1 MAGLRQRQALEG
13 IRVVEMTGGIAGAY
27 CGHLLADCGAQVLKI
42 ESDAGDRLRLR
53 REMAAESAT
62 EGLLHAW
69 LNAGKIAPRPTGA
82 QDAHALCGATDI
94 VIVDEE
100 AGVDASALH
109 PRACV
114 VDISWF
120 RRGGPYED
128 WAGSDIVVQAL
139 TGMMH
144 LAGPQ
149 EGPPMFMGDCQASF
163 IGGLTAFVA
172 AMAGLLAPGQALHR
186 FEVSIHEA
194 NMILSEL
201 QLAYAQASGEPASRS
216 GINRFKPNCPV
227 GIYPCKE
234 GWLGLTA
241 LTPAQWQ
248 DLCDMLGLA
257 EMKYDRDFAT
267 SAGRHEKVERLEEAL
282 TRSLAARSAREWAEE
297 GRRRRVPM
305 APVPDARGILEHPVF
320 AERDSLARFT
330 HAGRAYHAPRT
341 PFALTATPVRAVL
354 DEQPADAATP
364 PPDRQGRAGA
374 TAMPLT
380 GLRVADFSMGWAG
393 PLVTRIMADLG
404 AEILKI
410 EAGRYPDWWRAVDW
424 SPEAIA
430 RRQHEQALHFSA
442 LNRGKLGVSLDLTT
456 EAGRDLALELIAA
469 SDAVVENQAAGVV
482 EKLGLGYEAARR
494 ARPDLVM
501 MSMSAFGSGNS
512 WSGTRAYGST
522 LEHGCGLPS
531 FAGWPGMPPSMAH
544 LAYGDAVGG
553 LYGCGALLTALVHRR
568 RTGEGQFVNLS
579 MVECMLQF
587 TTPPLLAA
595 QAAGGEPE
603 RPANRHPVLSPHG
616 CFPAAGEDQWV
627 ALAVDGEDAFTA
639 LAKLVGRQDWLDAGL
654 SSDASARAAWL
665 EEIESAI
672 AQWTRQRA
680 PAEAAHAL
688 QKAGIA
694 AAPVLHAETLAVDE
708 HLLQTGFLID
718 IDRPVSGMQ
727 RQMGLAITE
736 AGRRLNS
743 ARPAPSLGGSTREI
757 LESLTGTSASRFET
771 LVRTGVVSTNP
782 TQLRVAAAPARVM
795 IRDTG

>member
-13 IRVVEMTGGIAGAY
+13 IRVIEMTGGIAGAY
-27 CGHLLADCGAQVLKI
+27 CGRLLADCGAQVLKI
-42 ESDAGDRLRLR
+42 EPDAGGRLRLR

-62 EGLLHAW
+62 EGLLHGW
-69 LNAGKIAPRPTGA
+69 LNAGKIATGPA
-82 QDAHALCGATDI
+82 EAHALCGTADI

-100 AGVDASALH
+100 AGVDASSLH
-109 PRACV
+109 PRACL
-114 VDISWF
+114 VDIDWF

-144 LAGPQ
+144 LSGPQ

-172 AMAGLLAPGQALHR
+172 AMAGLLAPDGTTHR

-241 LTPAQWQ
+241 LTPAQWEG
-248 DLCDMLGLA
+248 LCDMLGLI
-257 EMKYDRDFAT
+257 ELKNDPDFAT
-267 SAGRHEKVERLEEAL
+267 SAGRHERVERLEEAL
-282 TRSLAARSAREWAEE
+282 IRGLSARSAREWAEE

-305 APVPDARGILEHPVF
+305 APVPDAQGILAHPVF
-320 AERDSLARFT
+320 AERNSLAHFT
-330 HAGRAYHAPRT
+330 HAGRSYRVPRT
-341 PFALTATPVRAVL
+341 PFALTATPVRTVL
-354 DEQPADAATP
+354 DEQPADAASL
-364 PPDRQGRAGA
+364 PPDRQARSGA
-374 TAMPLT
+374 TAKPLT

-430 RRQHEQALHFSA
+430 QRQHEQALHFSA

-482 EKLGLGYEAARR
+482 EKLGLGREAAQR

-512 WSGTRAYGST
+512 WSDTRAYGST

-531 FAGWPGMPPSMAH
+531 FAGWPGTPPSMAH

-595 QAAGGEPE
+595 QAAGREPE
-603 RPANRHPVLSPHG
+603 RPANRHPTLSPHG
-616 CFPAAGEDQWV
+616 CFPAAGEDQWI
-627 ALAVDGEDAFTA
+627 ALAVDGEDAFAA
-639 LAKLVGRQDWLDAGL
+639 LAKLIGRQDWLEPGFAP
-654 SSDASARAAWL
+654 AARLA
-665 EEIESAI
+665 EIETAI
-672 AQWTRQRA
+672 AQWTQQRE
-680 PAEAAHAL
+680 PADAADVL

-694 AAPVLHAETLAVDE
+694 AAPVLHAQTLAADE
-708 HLLQTGFLID
+708 HLSQTGFLID

-736 AGRRLNS
+736 AERRLYT

-757 LESLTGTSASRFET
+757 LESLTGVSASRFET
-771 LVRTGVVSTNP
+771 LVQTGIVSTSP
-782 TQLRVAAAPARVM
+782 TQLRAPAAPAREM
-795 IRDTG
+795 IRGAG